1 MCEFIPSEY
10 YLNYCKGNGIE
21 LAGID
26 LAAAIINEDL
36 DPLDG
41 EKPTLEERLAAL
53 KNIAAKTEDSE
64 LKALISEA
72 EETSRAAF
80 ERLKKGSENSIY
92 EVRVVLGVSDEEDLS
107 SWERYFFYDYETAYN
122 YMLTKVAAQGALSSF
137 DIERITVFTGDEEP
151 KSVWNESAYFNS
163 CGALLRING
172 DEVVLDKFYKRP
184 AVKDPF
190 NKWDV
195 VMHCVGGEIGI
206 VLDHNGDSTRSVC
219 VCLKSGGILE
229 ARFLDVNPMCLEK
242 IDASSPPELRE
253 RGVKFIREQ
262 SEHTSNGEMRAA
274 LEKAVEKL
282 SKV

>member
-1 MCEFIPSEY
+1 MYEFIPSEY

-21 LAGID
+21 IAGID

-72 EETSRAAF
+72 EETSRTA
-80 ERLKKGSENSIY
+80 
-92 EVRVVLGVSDEEDLS
+92 VVLGVSDEEDLS
-107 SWERYFFYDYETAYN
+107 SWERYFFYDYEMAYN
-122 YMLTKVAAQGALSSF
+122 YILTKVAEQGDLRSF

-163 CGALLRING
+163 CGAILRING
-172 DEVVLDKFYKRP
+172 DEV
-184 AVKDPF
+184 
-190 NKWDV
+190 
-195 VMHCVGGEIGI
+195 
-206 VLDHNGDSTRSVC
+206 
-219 VCLKSGGILE
+219 
-229 ARFLDVNPMCLEK
+229 
-242 IDASSPPELRE
+242 E

-274 LEKAVEKL
+274 LEKAMEEL